1 MSGGPFLR
9 DDLALPYCKGC
20 GHGLV
25 LRALDAALRDSGLA
39 PTEVTIVT
47 DIGCVGLADEQF
59 AGPHTV
65 HTTHG
70 RSTAFA
76 TGIALADAVLGAG
89 RTKTVVLVGDGGAM
103 IGINHLV
110 GSALLNP
117 DVTVVVHD
125 NFLFG
130 MTGGQHSAFSPVD
143 FVTATTRDGNA
154 VPPLDLA
161 RVMLAARAPF
171 VARAVAGD
179 RGLAELLRRAIAHP
193 GFAVVEVLE
202 LCTAY
207 GTRWNDLS
215 GTALRRVAEE
225 AGYELGVL
233 RDEPRPRFDAAYRA
247 RPRAAKPPRSRP
259 APARFASPLT
269 DRTGIVIAGTAGERV
284 QTAAAILAQAAVFSG
299 LHATQKNDNPVT
311 QGTGFSLSEVIVSR
325 APIGFTGIETP
336 DVVLVVS
343 DHGARELS
351 RSGHLERSDERTV
364 ILADDGIAAGS
375 LPPWAL
381 RLPLRQAA
389 GGKGAAL
396 AAVRAWVERSGALE
410 PAAID
415 AAVEARLGEKVS
427 RPSA

>member
-1 MSGGPFLR
+1 MTDGPYLR
-9 DDLALPYCKGC
+9 PDATLPYCKGC

-25 LRALDAALRDSGLA
+25 LRALDGALRALA
-39 PTEVTIVT
+39 LPPHEVTIVT

-76 TGIALADAVLGAG
+76 SGIALADAVLGSG
-89 RTKTVVLVGDGGAM
+89 RMKTIVLVGDGGAM

-130 MTGGQHSAFSPVD
+130 MTGGQHSAFSPLE
-143 FVTATTRDGNA
+143 FVTATTRQGNA

-161 RVMLAARAPF
+161 RVLLAARAPF
-171 VARAVAGD
+171 VARKLAGD
-179 RGLAELLRRAIAHP
+179 RDLADTLERAIAHP

-207 GTRWNDLS
+207 GTRWNDLGGS
-215 GTALRRVAEE
+215 ALRRVAEE
-225 AGYELGVL
+225 AGYELGIL
-233 RDEPRPRFDAAYRA
+233 RDEARPRFDESYRSRA
-247 RPRAAKPPRSRP
+247 RAARPPRPTP
-259 APARFASPLT
+259 AGARFASPVT
-269 DRTGIVIAGTAGERV
+269 SRTGIVIAGTAGERV
-284 QTAAAILAQAAVFSG
+284 QTAAGILAQAAILSG

-311 QGTGFSLSEVIVSR
+311 QGTGFSLSEVIVCR
-325 APIGFTGIETP
+325 EPVGFTGIEAP

-343 DHGARELS
+343 DHGARELA
-351 RSGHLERSDERTV
+351 RSGHLDRVRPSTIV
-364 ILADDGIAAGS
+364 LADEEIRGDA
-375 LPPWAL
+375 LPPQTT
-381 RLPLRQAA
+381 RLPLRRLA

-396 AAVRAWVERSGALE
+396 AAVRAWVERTGALD

-415 AAVEARLGEKVS
+415 AAIEAKLGDKVAQP
-427 RPSA
+427 RG